1 MRDYSDWSSII
12 TVEERTRFFSQP
24 MSHCFLSNSLIDVKD
39 ITLMTS
45 LGVRHIWKSEN
56 NFNSGHRCAQ
66 EIMNFS
72 LSRAR
77 CYTVGEV
84 WGNGGPSF
92 SKEEC
97 WEPPSVGW
105 IGEGCQKTCKDDGK
119 WILDQESRGREEE
132 RVKFWVFRPP
142 RTAAPQPVTCRRWRF
157 DGQILDRRRK
167 G

>member
-1 MRDYSDWSSII
+1 MGAMRDYSDWSSII
-12 TVEERTRFFSQP
+12 TVEP
-24 MSHCFLSNSLIDVKD
+24 IPHCFVSNSLIDVKD

-45 LGVRHIWKSEN
+45 LGVLHIWKSEN
-56 NFNSGHRCAQ
+56 NFNSGHRGAQ

-84 WGNGGPSF
+84 SGNGSPSF

-105 IGEGCQKTCKDDGK
+105 IGEGCQKKCKDDGK
-119 WILDQESRGREEE
+119 WILGYANIYHLHQIIHYR
-132 RVKFWVFRPP
+132 KFIKETKR
-142 RTAAPQPVTCRRWRF
+142 
-157 DGQILDRRRK
+157 L
-167 G
+167 